1 VKTNRAKVSAGKN
14 KPPPGELL
22 LVAYFYLEF
31 MMARM
36 IFPFDFINDKSLPD
50 NIPIL
55 LTKIIMHARR
65 ERQIIIKELVI

>member
-1 VKTNRAKVSAGKN
+1 MLKISISKVLASRAFSK
-14 KPPPGELL
+14 
-22 LVAYFYLEF
+22 FYLEF
-31 MMARM
+31 MIARI

-55 LTKIIMHARR
+55 LIKIIMHARR